1 MLSVMTQNL
10 PVVDCVPQGALVLAD
25 DVANQVSA
33 TFKALSD
40 PVRVKL
46 LHHISANCCS
56 SVCACHMPDSLGIS
70 QPTLS
75 YHLGRLVKVGLIS
88 REMRHKWA
96 HYNATPQGLEMIRE
110 FLGGLPDPSSCS
122 VSQPIDKQRKV
133 VQP

>member
-1 MLSVMTQNL
+1 MAQHL
-10 PVVDCVPQGALVLAD
+10 PIIDRTPQGASALAD
-25 DVANQVSA
+25 EEAERVAA

-75 YHLGRLVKVGLIS
+75 YHLGRLVKVGLIC

-96 HYNATPQGLEMIRE
+96 HYHATPQGLEMIRE

-122 VSQPIDKQRKV
+122 VSQPIDQQRKV